1 MSLRRWGGSDRTAYV
16 NATMPGAAAV
26 QYAQGCQRLLV
37 LGFPFETLRAAERGP
52 VMSAA
57 MAYLDGCNI
66 DTVIDS
72 PEDQGYYRVSPTFS
86 GRASGAGLVRVEL
99 QLQRAGDGAYWTG
112 SAWSSTAAWF
122 AANGTATWS
131 YTLLALSEGGYTL
144 HARSIGEAVDASPD
158 RVDFE
163 IDRTAPGTP
172 TVVTPTAGVL
182 ITGPVI
188 SLVWVAPP
196 DAGSPLAYD
205 VAVDS
210 TVRRFEASPG
220 VAPPWPGV
228 HKWRVRAVDAAG
240 NEGPWSG
247 WHAFEVS
254 VEQVFLPLVMR

>member
-1 MSLRRWGGSDRTAYV
+1 MMPERPRRAQLTGSPFSALGDLHFDAPEEYVVDAPDVFAPLGGAQTALSYV

-112 SAWSSTAAWF
+112 SAWSSAAAWF
-122 AANGTATWS
+122 RGKRD
-131 YTLLALSEGGYTL
+131 GDVVL
-144 HARSIGEAVDASPD
+144 HAAGAV
-158 RVDFE
+158 RG
-163 IDRTAPGTP
+163 R
-172 TVVTPTAGVL
+172 L
-182 ITGPVI
+182 C
-188 SLVWVAPP
+188 
-196 DAGSPLAYD
+196 
-205 VAVDS
+205 
-210 TVRRFEASPG
+210 
-220 VAPPWPGV
+220 
-228 HKWRVRAVDAAG
+228 AARQI
-240 NEGPWSG
+240 
-247 WHAFEVS
+247 H
-254 VEQVFLPLVMR
+254 R